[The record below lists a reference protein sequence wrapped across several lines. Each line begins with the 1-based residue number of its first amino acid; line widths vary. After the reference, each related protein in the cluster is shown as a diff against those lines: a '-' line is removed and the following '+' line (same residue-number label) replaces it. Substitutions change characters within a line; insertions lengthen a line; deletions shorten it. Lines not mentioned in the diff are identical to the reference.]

1 MAKSIELRGFM
12 ELSELFRERGWN
24 TPHEVAV
31 SGSMTGPELLALL
44 DVGRERVEVIFVNGK
59 ATSPEAATI
68 AGGDRVALAPPG
80 VPGPYRVLLGFKKM
94 G

>member
-1 MAKSIELRGFM
+1 MATTIELRAFM
-12 ELSELFRERGWN
+12 ELSDLFRERGWKN
-24 TPHEVAV
+24 PHEVAV
-31 SGSMTGPELLALL
+31 PGTVTGPELLALL
-44 DVGRERVEVIFVNGK
+44 DVGRAQVEVIFVNGK
-59 ATSPEAATI
+59 ATSPEAATV